1 VFPSRLV
8 QVAIPGL
15 LLALALIF
23 VARPV
28 GVFLISLINP
38 VFDFEAGPCLL
49 GRVTRRG
56 PDRPGN
62 LSPLA
67 GVPEADLIFHVIF
80 FVVLTSVLLQG
91 TSIPLVARW
100 LKVDAPAAPRR
111 LYPIEFNKFK
121 GLTSELAEMPIP
133 TGSLADG
140 RRIVEMDLPDE
151 FLVILIARGEEFLVP
166 SGGTTL
172 QGGDVMLVLS
182 EKEAFERVK
191 ERWMHYPIK
200 R

>member
-1 VFPSRLV
+1 
-8 QVAIPGL
+8 
-15 LLALALIF
+15 
-23 VARPV
+23 
-28 GVFLISLINP
+28 
-38 VFDFEAGPCLL
+38 
-49 GRVTRRG
+49 
-56 PDRPGN
+56 
-62 LSPLA
+62 
-67 GVPEADLIFHVIF
+67 
-80 FVVLTSVLLQG
+80 
-91 TSIPLVARW
+91 VARW
-100 LKVDAPAAPRR
+100 LKVDAPAPPRR

-191 ERWMHYPIK
+191 NAGCITRSSADKKLPFGYVPGLPLLFGLTVPG
-200 R
+200 